1 MDINFSNILLDKQLN
16 ENVSVYGI
24 HTKLQWVQN
33 HCVLGLIKQ
42 MNLIGFKVV
51 NLDI

>member
-1 MDINFSNILLDKQLN
+1 MDINFSNILLDEQLN

-24 HTKLQWVQN
+24 HTKLQSVQN

-42 MNLIGFKVV
+42 MNLLGFKVV